1 MSGPQTFKRLV
12 AAAGL
17 LLVVPI
23 ALQLI
28 SGTITPFDAGI
39 RALVLFAGVVVA
51 RRLANLTPRPVM
63 VVTSEPPTKR

>member
-1 MSGPQTFKRLV
+1 MSAPQAFKRMV

-23 ALQLI
+23 AVQLI

-39 RALVLFAGVVVA
+39 RAMVLFAGVIVA
-51 RRLANLTPRPVM
+51 RRLANFTPHPVM
-63 VVTSEPPTKR
+63 IVPNESDPD